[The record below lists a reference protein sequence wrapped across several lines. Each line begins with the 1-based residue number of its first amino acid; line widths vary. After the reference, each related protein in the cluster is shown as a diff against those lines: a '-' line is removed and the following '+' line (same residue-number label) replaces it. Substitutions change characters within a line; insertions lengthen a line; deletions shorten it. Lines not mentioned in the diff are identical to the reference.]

1 VALVH
6 AVRGVGRRLRAAGIR
21 GRRAS
26 GAVVVLAVVGSLC
39 AALDGTPVGA
49 VAPPGSLPA
58 PAPVP
63 HPAVQVYVGLA
74 AAPTARQRAQ
84 LAVAALRRGGA
95 FDGAA
100 VLVAVPTGSGWVDPV
115 AVGALAGP
123 GVATVAVQ
131 YAARPSWQEY
141 LLDPGA
147 AQEAAVALV
156 AALRAHV
163 DTLPAAA
170 RPRLWVHG
178 ESLGAL
184 AARATVQDADAVL
197 VAGTPGGMWLPPV
210 PRAVAVCH
218 SDDPVCWFSPRLLTR
233 RPPGWSGP
241 WLPVVS
247 FWLTAAALPV
257 AVGAPPGHGH
267 HYGPELLPP
276 ARAGSRAV
284 RRRLGA

>member
-1 VALVH
+1 M
-6 AVRGVGRRLRAAGIR
+6 
-21 GRRAS
+21 
-26 GAVVVLAVVGSLC
+26 
-39 AALDGTPVGA
+39 
-49 VAPPGSLPA
+49 
-58 PAPVP
+58 
-63 HPAVQVYVGLA
+63 A

-147 AQEAAVALV
+147 AQETAVALV

-184 AARATVQDADAVL
+184 AARATAQDADAVL
-197 VAGTPGGMWLPPV
+197 VAGTPGGCGCHRCRAR
-210 PRAVAVCH
+210 PRCAM
-218 SDDPVCWFSPRLLTR
+218 PT
-233 RPPGWSGP
+233 
-241 WLPVVS
+241 
-247 FWLTAAALPV
+247 TAAALPV
-257 AVGAPPGHGH
+257 AVGAPRGHGH
-267 HYGPELLPP
+267 HYGAELLAP
-276 ARAGSRAV
+276 AGAGPGAA